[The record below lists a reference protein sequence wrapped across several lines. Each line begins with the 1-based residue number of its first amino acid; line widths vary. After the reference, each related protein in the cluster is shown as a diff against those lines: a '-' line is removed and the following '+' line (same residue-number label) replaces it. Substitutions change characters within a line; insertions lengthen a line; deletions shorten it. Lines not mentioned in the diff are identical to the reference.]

1 MRRLELDFQ
10 RRQIASPLGWG
21 LLAAGLLVSALTLLG
36 HLHLAELTALRAG
49 ELRHIEGLLQTGGAG
64 LAPLSAGESR
74 AQAASLAEMHRV
86 SAQMNLPWAALL
98 TTLESLQRKD
108 IALLSLAPDARKGQL
123 RISAEARALQAML
136 AFHRSLEQS
145 VELRDVSLLNHEVV
159 TQVAERPIRFNLLA
173 TWEVKDAHP

>member
-36 HLHLAELTALRAG
+36 HLHLAEQTALRAG
-49 ELRHIEGLLQTGGAG
+49 ELRHIEGLLQAGGAG

-74 AQAASLAEMHRV
+74 AQAASLAEMRRV
-86 SAQMNLPWAALL
+86 SAQMNLPWAALF

-123 RISAEARALQAML
+123 RISAEARDLQAML